1 MFFICLFF
9 SLLQKYEERL
19 NQIKRRYNEQ
29 FNEENCKKREGVR
42 DIELIDGQRLPLYE
56 SRKITDLK
64 ALGDVLGP
72 LSLQRKYAGFRSVAG
87 QTTVIVSVNSPVR
100 LVYDESD
107 QSLQFNFSVSPSI
120 DDDNKE

>member
-1 MFFICLFF
+1 M
-9 SLLQKYEERL
+9 
-19 NQIKRRYNEQ
+19 
-29 FNEENCKKREGVR
+29 
-42 DIELIDGQRLPLYE
+42 
-56 SRKITDLK
+56 K